1 MEAVH
6 GGRHFRTSLMGISVV
21 MVGTGAFAQGF
32 IPLFQAHPLVERIA
46 LCDLDAEKLER
57 NKARHG
63 IAESF
68 ASLDEVCASDFDAA
82 VIITQQWLHGP
93 QAVQALRA
101 GKHVWSAVPAGY
113 TVEECRAL
121 VRAVQESGCIYM
133 MAETS
138 YYYPAVIYCRQ
149 RHAEG
154 AFGRIV
160 FSACEYYH
168 DWDHGL
174 YAVARWRGGERW
186 RWTAGA
192 PPMYYPT
199 HSTSQIISVTGAHM
213 TRVSCQGF
221 VDRHRDGVYQAAN
234 NAHGNTFSNQS
245 ALFAMS
251 DGSAC
256 RVNEFRRIGHPGA
269 VRMNLFGTEGSFEEA
284 VGSQRFLTRDRGPDD
299 SVDLADLL
307 TCRTSPAPG
316 DRGEMAAVTSRDGTH
331 LGAAPIH
338 PVERLPREFAGLPN
352 GHAGSHQFLVDDFV
366 RSCHDG
372 TQPPNHVWNAVA
384 YTVPGI
390 IAHESARRGGEL
402 LDIPHLGAPPD

>member
-1 MEAVH
+1 
-6 GGRHFRTSLMGISVV
+6 MGISVA

-46 LCDLDAEKLER
+46 LCDLDAEKLAR

-101 GKHVWSAVPAGY
+101 GKHAWSAVPAGR
-113 TVEECRAL
+113 TLEECRAL
-121 VRAVQESGCIYM
+121 VQAVEEIGRIYM
-133 MAETS
+133 LAETS
-138 YYYPAVIYCRQ
+138 YYYPAVIYCRR

-160 FSACEYYH
+160 YAECEYYH

-174 YAVARWRGGERW
+174 YAVARWRAGDRW

-199 HSTSQIISVTGAHM
+199 HSTSQIMSV
-213 TRVSCQGF
+213 
-221 VDRHRDGVYQAAN
+221 
-234 NAHGNTFSNQS
+234 S
-245 ALFAMS
+245 AEDWL
-251 DGSAC
+251 
-256 RVNEFRRIGHPGA
+256 
-269 VRMNLFGTEGSFEEA
+269 
-284 VGSQRFLTRDRGPDD
+284 
-299 SVDLADLL
+299 DLSDLL
-307 TCRTSPAPG
+307 TCRTAPAHSNS
-316 DRGEMAAVTSRDGTH
+316 EMAAVTSRDGTH

-338 PVERLPREFAGLPN
+338 PVERLPRAFAGLPN

-366 RSCHDG
+366 RSCYEG
-372 TQPPNHVWNAVA
+372 TQPPNHAWNAVA

-390 IAHESARRGGEL
+390 VAHESALRGGEL
-402 LDIPHLGAPPD
+402 LEIPYLGAPPG